1 MFNFK
6 GMSTIPEV
14 LVAHHCGIRV
24 FAFSLITNECI
35 FQEDSDEKTN
45 HEDVI
50 STANQSQD
58 RLKVFVS
65 KIIIGI
71 DGTQTVNQKG

>member
-24 FAFSLITNECI
+24 FAFSLITNVCI

-58 RLKVFVS
+58 QLKDFVS

-71 DGTQTVNQKG
+71 DGTQTANQKG